1 MRTLKQLKFS
11 NQLCFP
17 IYALSRLITS
27 HYQPF
32 LGELD
37 LTYPQYL
44 VMLLLWEHQSMNVKT
59 LGETLMLDSGT
70 LTPLLKRLEAKKLIK
85 RVRSKEDERVVNIQ
99 LTAQGTALEQQAA
112 ETPLR
117 LADSLGITATEV
129 QEIKDA
135 ITPLLYRL
143 KPALKG

>member
-11 NQLCFP
+11 HQLCFP

-27 HYQPF
+27 HYQPL

-44 VMLLLWEHQSMNVKT
+44 VMLLLWEHQSMNVKN

-70 LTPLLKRLEAKKLIK
+70 LTPLLKRLETKKLVK
-85 RVRSKEDERVVNIQ
+85 RVRSKEDERIVNIQ
-99 LTAQGTALEQQAA
+99 LTPQGAALEQQAA
-112 ETPLR
+112 EIPLR
-117 LADSLGITATEV
+117 LADSLGVTPDEI
-129 QEIKDA
+129 QELKDA
-135 ITPLLYRL
+135 VTPLLYRL
-143 KPALKG
+143 KPALKC

>member
-1 MRTLKQLKFS
+1 
-11 NQLCFP
+11 
-17 IYALSRLITS
+17 
-27 HYQPF
+27 
-32 LGELD
+32 
-37 LTYPQYL
+37 
-44 VMLLLWEHQSMNVKT
+44 MNVKT

-70 LTPLLKRLEAKKLIK
+70 LTPLLKRLEAKKLIR

-99 LTAQGTALEQQAA
+99 LTPQGAALEQQAA

-117 LADSLGITATEV
+117 LAESLGITATEM
-129 QEIKDA
+129 QDIKDA

>member
-1 MRTLKQLKFS
+1 
-11 NQLCFP
+11 
-17 IYALSRLITS
+17 
-27 HYQPF
+27 
-32 LGELD
+32 
-37 LTYPQYL
+37 
-44 VMLLLWEHQSMNVKT
+44 MNVKT

-70 LTPLLKRLEAKKLIK
+70 LTPLLKRLEAKKLIR

-112 ETPLR
+112 DTPHR
-117 LADSLGITATEV
+117 LADSLGITAAEV
-129 QEIKDA
+129 QDIKDA

>member
-1 MRTLKQLKFS
+1 MKQLKFS
-11 NQLCFP
+11 HQLCFP

-27 HYQPF
+27 HYQPL

-59 LGETLMLDSGT
+59 LGETLLLDSGT
-70 LTPLLKRLEAKKLIK
+70 LTPLLKRLEAKKLIR

-99 LTAQGTALEQQAA
+99 LTPQGAALEQQAA
-112 ETPLR
+112 DVPLR
-117 LADSLGITATEV
+117 LADSLGVTPGEI
-129 QEIKDA
+129 QELKDA

-143 KPALKG
+143 KPALKS